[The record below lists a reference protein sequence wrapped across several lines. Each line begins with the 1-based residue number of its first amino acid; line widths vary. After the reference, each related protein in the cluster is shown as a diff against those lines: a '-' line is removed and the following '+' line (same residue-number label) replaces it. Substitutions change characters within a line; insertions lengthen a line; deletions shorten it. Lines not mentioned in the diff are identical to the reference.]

1 MLFKILLYW
10 AFMAIGIY
18 LGFKRKRSTSRR
30 DSREVIFFK
39 WLLTISLALLI
50 FILGVGIGSNHDV
63 IQNFKHIG
71 FSGVL
76 IGMSGLVGSVAFAHA
91 GRKLIGLNRYCQI
104 EEKGAKVSHD

>member
-10 AFMAIGIY
+10 AFMALGIY
-18 LGFKRKRSTSRR
+18 IGFKRKPLSSRWEG
-30 DSREVIFFK
+30 RETLFFK
-39 WLLTISLALLI
+39 WLLNLSLALLI

-63 IQNFKHIG
+63 IQNLRHIG

-76 IGMSGLVGSVAFAHA
+76 IGMSGLVGSVAFAYV

>member
-18 LGFKRKRSTSRR
+18 LGFKRKRSINRR
-30 DSREVIFFK
+30 DAREMIFFK

-63 IQNFKHIG
+63 IQNLRHIG

-76 IGMSGLVGSVAFAHA
+76 IGMSGLVGSVAFAYA

-104 EEKGAKVSHD
+104 EEKGATVSHD